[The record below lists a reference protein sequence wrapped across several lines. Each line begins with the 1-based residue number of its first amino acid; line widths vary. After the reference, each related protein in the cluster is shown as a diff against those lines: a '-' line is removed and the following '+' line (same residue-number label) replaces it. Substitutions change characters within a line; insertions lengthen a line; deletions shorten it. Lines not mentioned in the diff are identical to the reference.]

1 MLYRVSALLPIV
13 LAAVSPS
20 QDVDLHA
27 SPQGSQWLG
36 AYVQAYVWNGY
47 GWVCVAH
54 QLHPMSS
61 IMEPQQYEFSD
72 TPCQETTLTD
82 GQTRFI
88 PHTQDVQAAGSF
100 LHEENYPQQYGFFPY
115 DYDPQ
120 MQQWFAPETLQSA
133 LDMNVPA
140 ESNSASETTRGA
152 EDAEAGIILK
162 NFCNDPCKVII
173 STKKQNSLRFKI
185 LDLLGFLL

>member
-1 MLYRVSALLPIV
+1 MRIWFKARVLSMLYRVSALLPIV
-13 LAAVSPS
+13 LAALSPS

-72 TPCQETTLTD
+72 TQCQETTRTD

-88 PHTQDVQAAGSF
+88 PHTQDVQAAGSYQ
-100 LHEENYPQQYGFFPY
+100 HEENYPQKS
-115 DYDPQ
+115 
-120 MQQWFAPETLQSA
+120 LQTA

-140 ESNSASETTRGA
+140 ESNSASETTRDA
-152 EDAEAGIILK
+152 EDAQAGIILK

-185 LDLLGFLL
+185 LDLFGFLL